1 MEGKSPSL
9 SLQKHNWIFRQS
21 INREFLRSY
30 SGIINIAEMV
40 GLATSF
46 GALQH
51 YVTLVS
57 MKTVADTLF
66 FTTSGVAYFVTLII
80 FLVKVFDFQ
89 KKNLKFWNAFI
100 VMFTSVTAVL
110 LLVLSSFLAN
120 EAIKLGDSFH
130 ETPLQPKCVS
140 CSKINIASM
149 FGFIS
154 SILFIVDFF
163 LYVRQYG
170 FPCSKRKGRQVTV
183 QQVKVTPMTEN
194 EEERTI

>member
-1 MEGKSPSL
+1 MFWL
-9 SLQKHNWIFRQS
+9 
-21 INREFLRSY
+21 FLWQ
-30 SGIINIAEMV
+30 V

-57 MKTVADTLF
+57 METVADTLF

-89 KKNLKFWNAFI
+89 KKNLKFWNAFVSRGLLPPCFTNVTRNWYFSFSHTQI

-120 EAIKLGDSFH
+120 EAVKLGDSFH
-130 ETPLQPKCVS
+130 ETPLQPKCVT
-140 CSKINIASM
+140 CSKINIASVR
-149 FGFIS
+149 FNIELS
-154 SILFIVDFF
+154 FF
-163 LYVRQYG
+163 
-170 FPCSKRKGRQVTV
+170 
-183 QQVKVTPMTEN
+183 
-194 EEERTI
+194 

>member
-30 SGIINIAEMV
+30 SGIIHIAEMV

-100 VMFTSVTAVL
+100 FMFTSVTAVL

-120 EAIKLGDSFH
+120 EAVKLGDSFH
-130 ETPLQPKCVS
+130 ETPLQPKCVT

-183 QQVKVTPMTEN
+183 QQVQVTPMAEN

>member
-30 SGIINIAEMV
+30 SGIIHIAEMV

-57 MKTVADTLF
+57 MKTVVDTLF

-120 EAIKLGDSFH
+120 EAVKLGDSFH
-130 ETPLQPKCVS
+130 ETPLQPKCVT

-183 QQVKVTPMTEN
+183 QQVQVTPMTEN

>member
-30 SGIINIAEMV
+30 SGIIHIAEMV

-130 ETPLQPKCVS
+130 ETPLQPKCVT

-170 FPCSKRKGRQVTV
+170 FPCSKRKGSQVTV
-183 QQVKVTPMTEN
+183 QQVQVTPMTEN
-194 EEERTI
+194 EVERRI

>member
-9 SLQKHNWIFRQS
+9 SLQKRNWIFRQS
-21 INREFLRSY
+21 INKEFLRSY
-30 SGIINIAEMV
+30 SGIIHIAEMV
-40 GLATSF
+40 GLVTSF

-66 FTTSGVAYFVTLII
+66 LTTSGVAYFVTLII

-120 EAIKLGDSFH
+120 EAVKLGDSFH
-130 ETPLQPKCVS
+130 ETPLQPKCVT
-140 CSKINIASM
+140 CSKINIATM

-170 FPCSKRKGRQVTV
+170 FPCPKRKGRQVTV
-183 QQVKVTPMTEN
+183 QQVQVTPMTEN

>member
-100 VMFTSVTAVL
+100 VMFTLVTAVL

-130 ETPLQPKCVS
+130 ETPLQPKCVT

>member
-30 SGIINIAEMV
+30 SGIIHIAEMV

-120 EAIKLGDSFH
+120 EAVKLGDSFH
-130 ETPLQPKCVS
+130 ETPLQPKCVT

-183 QQVKVTPMTEN
+183 QQVQVTPMAEN